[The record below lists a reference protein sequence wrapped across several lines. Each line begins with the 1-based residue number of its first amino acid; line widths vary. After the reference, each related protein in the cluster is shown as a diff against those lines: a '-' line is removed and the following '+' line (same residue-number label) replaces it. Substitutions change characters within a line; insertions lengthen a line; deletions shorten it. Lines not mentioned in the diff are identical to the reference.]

1 MENTLRGAGHTMNV
15 KKRFM
20 VLSELF
26 VVLKQQD
33 AVRIQQVSVWLFSF
47 IIMHRR
53 CAENTNLYKMVKC

>member
-33 AVRIQQVSVWLFSF
+33 AVRIQQGFCLAIQFYNHAQA
-47 IIMHRR
+47 M
-53 CAENTNLYKMVKC
+53 C